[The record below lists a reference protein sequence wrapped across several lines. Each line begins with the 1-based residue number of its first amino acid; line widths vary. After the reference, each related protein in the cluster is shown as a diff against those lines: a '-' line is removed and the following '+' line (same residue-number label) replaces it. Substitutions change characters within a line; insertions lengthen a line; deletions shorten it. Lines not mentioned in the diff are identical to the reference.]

1 MLALLLIF
9 LVIVLRLNLNKR
21 LICSTGNDGTKN
33 IEIMVLLKH
42 LSIFWRTLETPLIN
56 CEINYILT
64 WFVNCVISNAANN

>member
-42 LSIFWRTLETPLIN
+42 LSIFWRTFEMPLIN
-56 CEINYILT
+56 CEINHILT